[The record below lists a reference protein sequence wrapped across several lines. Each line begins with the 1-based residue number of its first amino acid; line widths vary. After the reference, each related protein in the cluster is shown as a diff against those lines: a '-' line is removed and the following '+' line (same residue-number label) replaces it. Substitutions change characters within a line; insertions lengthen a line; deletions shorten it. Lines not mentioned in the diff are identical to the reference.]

1 MWLVCVCVCVFGVF
15 LLYESGVCCVL
26 FVPGLRPFPLSFNI
40 MIHTL
45 PAYSRKN
52 EKVIVSQK

>member
-1 MWLVCVCVCVFGVF
+1 VWLVCVCVCVFGVF

-45 PAYSRKN
+45 PAYSRK
-52 EKVIVSQK
+52 KMKR